1 MMQLFG
7 KDMNKRYLWLIVLMA
22 YVFVVIYLAVICR
35 DVIDSEGSVRLDLFQ
50 CYYKPISDSGK
61 DIFVNIVGFIPVGLL
76 VGLISRRY
84 GVSKALLAGLLLSL
98 TVECSQLLWH
108 KGVFD
113 VDDLFNNSLGAV
125 IGGVIAMS
133 IGRSER

>member
-1 MMQLFG
+1 
-7 KDMNKRYLWLIVLMA
+7 
-22 YVFVVIYLAVICR
+22 
-35 DVIDSEGSVRLDLFQ
+35 
-50 CYYKPISDSGK
+50 
-61 DIFVNIVGFIPVGLL
+61 
-76 VGLISRRY
+76 
-84 GVSKALLAGLLLSL
+84 LSL